1 MFYFIVKKYKRC
13 IVQNMIIIVVFFNLL
28 LGLLFYANKELFELE
43 YNKNIFVSFPIDS
56 KYISDPFYSQ
66 KDSNCFMQEVEGSDL
81 NHHVGYLCSYINLE
95 KEHLENYVY
104 INEYMMKF
112 KYPMEYGEWIK
123 NEEEIVVG
131 GDLSSEYKLGDLFY
145 IDSMYIGKVV
155 GILGKEYS
163 FMFLNVSGDKL
174 SYKNIFSRLSE
185 NIVISNNK
193 RLCDLL
199 NMKISE
205 RAIMADEYGYK
216 KLVSKGLNLKNHV
229 DFNQMKSDEYEI
241 REVHISVIMFG
252 LLIFSIILNTFYL
265 LYIHVC
271 KSGNKLKIMWEQGYS
286 NLELTACLVVPLI
299 IDIIISYICVRIYSF
314 NVLEKDIADN
324 KLYGILM
331 FSIIFSFVCVFILTK
346 GIIKREVK

>member
-1 MFYFIVKKYKRC
+1 
-13 IVQNMIIIVVFFNLL
+13 MIIIVVFFNLL

-56 KYISDPFYSQ
+56 KYISDPFYGQ
-66 KDSNCFMQEVEGSDL
+66 RDSNYLIQEVKSSNL
-81 NHHVGYLCSYINLE
+81 NYHVGYLCSYINHK

-123 NEEEIVVG
+123 NEEEVVVG
-131 GDLSSEYKLGDLFY
+131 GDFSSEYKLGDLFY
-145 IDSMYIGKVV
+145 IDSIYIGKVV

-174 SYKNIFSRLSE
+174 NYKNIFSRLSE

-193 RLCDLL
+193 QLCDLL
-199 NMKISE
+199 NMRISE

-216 KLVSKGLNLKNHV
+216 KLVSKGFNLKNYV
-229 DFNQMKSDEYEI
+229 ELNQMGSDEYEI
-241 REVHISVIMFG
+241 REGHVSVLMFG
-252 LLIFSIILNTFYL
+252 LLLFSIILNTFYL
-265 LYIHVC
+265 LYICVC
-271 KSGNKLKIMWEQGYS
+271 KNGNKLKIMWEQGYS

-314 NVLEKDIADN
+314 NVLEKDIVDN

-331 FSIIFSFVCVFILTK
+331 LSIVFSFVCVFMLTK
-346 GIIKREVK
+346 NVIKRKVE